1 MSAPPAP
8 AVPADELAAFKTRV
22 RRRASVAVLG
32 LDFAERSSRSLDV
45 LRNVLDLPEYAS
57 ARHIL
62 AYASLPDEVAT
73 GEILAAALES
83 GRTVSL
89 PAAENGVFIFAAGI
103 IADPALDL
111 VTGPFGVPVPRLGR
125 PRARLAEIDLVIV
138 PGRAFDGTGGRVG
151 RGWGYYDRLLFMR
164 ELSRAAIFGFAFDC
178 QLCDEPVPRDEKDFL
193 LPAIITESG
202 VRRFR

>member
-1 MSAPPAP
+1 MPCAEGQSE
-8 AVPADELAAFKTRV
+8 ELRRAKIRA
-22 RRRASVAVLG
+22 RRRATEAVLCM
-32 LDFAERSSRSLDV
+32 DAVERSDRSLEI
-45 LRNVLDLPEYAS
+45 LRRLLALPEYAA

-83 GRTVSL
+83 DRTIAI
-89 PAAENGVFIFAAGI
+89 PAAENAAFVLAAGI

-111 VTGPFGVPVPRLGR
+111 VTGPFGVPVPRPGR
-125 PRARLAEIDLVIV
+125 PRVRLTEVDLVIV
-138 PGRAFDGTGGRVG
+138 PGRAFDCAGGRVG
-151 RGWGYYDRLLFMR
+151 RGCGYYDRLLFMR

-178 QLCDEPVPRDEKDFL
+178 QLCDEPVPRNEKDFL